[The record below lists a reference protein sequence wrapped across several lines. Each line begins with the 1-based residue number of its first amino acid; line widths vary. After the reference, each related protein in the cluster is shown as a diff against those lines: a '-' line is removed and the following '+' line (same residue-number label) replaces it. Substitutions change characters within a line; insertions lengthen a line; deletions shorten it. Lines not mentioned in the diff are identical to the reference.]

1 MEKAIVLL
9 SGGADS
15 AAVLGLAVKDGY
27 DVYPISFNYG
37 QRHNIELQYAKRL
50 AEKFGCLG
58 KHIILDIPLNKIKGS
73 ALTDSSIEVPKDT
86 DLGSTIPITYVPAR
100 NTIFMSFALA
110 YAEVSGAKKIFI
122 GANVVDYSNYPD
134 CRPDYFD
141 AFQKMANLA
150 TKAGV
155 EEGGIEII
163 TPLIKMTKAEIYKL
177 GMSLSIAPTDT
188 FSCYDPTPEGNECG
202 HCPACLLKN
211 KGLSEIS

>member
-1 MEKAIVLL
+1 MEKAVVLL

-15 AAVLGLAVKDGY
+15 AAVLGLAVRKGY

-37 QRHNIELQYAKRL
+37 QRHNIELGYAVKL
-50 AEKFGCLG
+50 AEKFGCTD
-58 KHIILDIPLNKIKGS
+58 KHTILDLPLNKIKGS
-73 ALTDSSIEVPKDT
+73 ALTDSTLEVPKDA
-86 DLGSTIPITYVPAR
+86 DLGSSIPITYVPAR

-110 YAEVSGAKKIFI
+110 YAEVVGAKKIFI

-134 CRPDYFD
+134 CRPDYFE

-155 EEGGIEII
+155 EEGGIQII
-163 TPLIKMTKAEIYKL
+163 TPLIQMTKAEIYKL
-177 GMSLSIAPTDT
+177 GMDLGIAPTET
-188 FSCYDPTPEGNECG
+188 FSCYDPTPQGNECG
-202 HCPACLLKN
+202 HCPACLLKK